1 MEESILEIRIVD
13 YITFLFEVK
22 NGSQLDYLVYGQG
35 YYKRKY
41 TTSTF
46 YPKGITLFDIKE
58 DYYFE
63 CVPDYR
69 IHQLKQLQEVLT
81 SKFYL
86 QEVLITVEGKKYH
99 PYFYATPSG
108 DYGPSSIN
116 FESDNPYINGT
127 FNIIGGTMGVLGAT
141 AYIVGTEGIGA
152 AAGGSL
158 ALTLSIGQVSV
169 GISQIG
175 EEIRGN
181 KNSNLQKSS
190 SITGYIAR
198 EVNSPYS
205 GFIDAGSGVL
215 TGSLQGPLL
224 MGNSLNTIQSYKSLK
239 SGKNVILNS
248 YGIYSTGKGYVDFG
262 KEVKQLNNK

>member
-41 TTSTF
+41 TTSIF

-86 QEVLITVEGKKYH
+86 QEVLITVEGKRYH

-108 DYGPSSIN
+108 DYGAYTPDAMSFGISGGGSAGFFSASLSFSIAATNEDIAVIFGWN
-116 FESDNPYINGT
+116 FDMALDVTRPGGFVAGSMGFHDNYGDNQDVLVGLGGYDYGWGGQLGPVGMSRTKSAYSNSRVNPYGGVESTMINYG
-127 FNIIGGTMGVLGAT
+127 FGLGG
-141 AYIVGTEGIGA
+141 GITK
-152 AAGGSL
+152 SESKVYK
-158 ALTLSIGQVSV
+158 LSN
-169 GISQIG
+169 GIKKI
-175 EEIRGN
+175 
-181 KNSNLQKSS
+181 KN
-190 SITGYIAR
+190 Y
-198 EVNSPYS
+198 Y
-205 GFIDAGSGVL
+205 
-215 TGSLQGPLL
+215 
-224 MGNSLNTIQSYKSLK
+224 NTWQ
-239 SGKNVILNS
+239 
-248 YGIYSTGKGYVDFG
+248 F
-262 KEVKQLNNK
+262 